1 MFLTG
6 QKVMCIDDEFPQ
18 WVLGLYQ
25 QLPRKDG
32 TYTIREVML
41 GGTNPNFSKKED
53 GKIHTSELEEDIT
66 VLLVEAKNPLDP
78 FCKYPIELS
87 FKAERFVPLEELTE
101 EEIMSITSS
110 RKVSLPQPVT
120 PQPQELTCI

>member
-6 QKVMCIDDEFPQ
+6 QKVVCIDAEFPQ

-25 QLPRKDG
+25 QLPRQDK
-32 TYTIREVML
+32 TYTIREVMV
-41 GGTNPNFSKKED
+41 GGTNPSFSKKED

-66 VLLVEAKNPLDP
+66 VLLVEIKNPMDP
-78 FCKYPIELS
+78 FCKYPIELA
-87 FKAERFVPLEELTE
+87 FKAERFSPLEEVTE

-110 RKVSLPQPVT
+110 RQVSLPQPVM
-120 PQPQELTCI
+120 PQPQELTCV